1 MRRGP
6 VARAAPGE
14 RARGAPVP
22 AGRAG
27 RLVVRAVLVPVVRP
41 GRAPGEHQ
49 APVPEARVRVV
60 PVVRQGHPAPVER
73 ARAAREPEAR
83 PVPGVPPVRA
93 ARAPEERQAP
103 VARVRVARVRVVPGR
118 AAREPVAPVP
128 EGRGPEQAGPAC
140 GSAATPPR
148 PRSREVPA
156 R

>member
-14 RARGAPVP
+14 RARGAPEP
-22 AGRAG
+22 EGRAG

-103 VARVRVARVRVVPGR
+103 VARVRVVPVR

-148 PRSREVPA
+148 SRSREIPA

>member
-1 MRRGP
+1 M
-6 VARAAPGE
+6 
-14 RARGAPVP
+14 
-22 AGRAG
+22 G

-60 PVVRQGHPAPVER
+60 PVVRQGHPAPGER

-103 VARVRVARVRVVPGR
+103 VARVRVVPV
-118 AAREPVAPVP
+118 REPVAPVP
-128 EGRGPEQAGPAC
+128 EGRGPVGPEQAGPAC